1 MNGKAAIFSE
11 DGGLI
16 SHRRCRL
23 SKVLPKAG
31 LNGFDWTFVQG
42 STFVLRL
49 NFSAKN
55 PRLRQALSRW
65 QTYFDQPIAEN

>member
-23 SKVLPKAG
+23 NIGIANSGAG
-31 LNGFDWTFVQG
+31 
-42 STFVLRL
+42 R
-49 NFSAKN
+49 KN
-55 PRLRQALSRW
+55 NRQR
-65 QTYFDQPIAEN
+65 